1 MALLKRDEEPVMQ
14 RGGGELN
21 ALLGRGSTFE
31 GKLTFEGQV
40 RIDGRFVGQVLTRDT
55 LVVGEGGQVQADI
68 SAGTVIIAGH
78 VEGTI
83 VAAQL
88 VQLGAT
94 ARVGKSQVAALCC
107 GTRSRRACSRSR
119 RASSRARLARIAPD
133 AARSSA
139 SRKSARSSVG

>member
-68 SAGTVIIAGH
+68 SAGTVIISGH

-83 VAAQL
+83 VATQL

-94 ARVGKSQVAALCC
+94 ARVKGNVETPMLAVDKGAQFNGALKMETARPAAQ
-107 GTRSRRACSRSR
+107 SAAAPVVS
-119 RASSRARLARIAPD
+119 LAADLRG
-133 AARSSA
+133 R
-139 SRKSARSSVG
+139 

>member
-94 ARVGKSQVAALCC
+94 ARVKGNVETPMLAVDKGAQFNGALKMETVRPAAQSAAAPVVA
-107 GTRSRRACSRSR
+107 
-119 RASSRARLARIAPD
+119 LAADLRG
-133 AARSSA
+133 R
-139 SRKSARSSVG
+139 

>member
-21 ALLGRGSTFE
+21 ALLGRGSAFE

-68 SAGTVIIAGH
+68 NAGTVIISGH

-83 VAAQL
+83 VATQL

-94 ARVGKSQVAALCC
+94 ARVKGNVETPMLVVDKGAQFNGALKMETARPAAQSAAAPVVA
-107 GTRSRRACSRSR
+107 
-119 RASSRARLARIAPD
+119 LAADLRG
-133 AARSSA
+133 R
-139 SRKSARSSVG
+139 